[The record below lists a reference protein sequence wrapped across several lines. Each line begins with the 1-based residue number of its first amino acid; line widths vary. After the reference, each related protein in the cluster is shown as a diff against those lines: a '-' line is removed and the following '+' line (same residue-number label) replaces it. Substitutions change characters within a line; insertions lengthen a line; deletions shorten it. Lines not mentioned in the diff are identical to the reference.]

1 MSKSEHGPTP
11 GPTGPVAPS
20 RRQFLAV
27 VGGAA
32 ASITSGCQSGFR
44 IFGYDVGAGALYD
57 QNIRTVYVPLFN
69 NREFQTTPYRGFE
82 VDVTQAVIR
91 EIGKTTAFRVTSDP
105 SKADTELLGNV
116 VMIQKMIQN
125 LNQQNQIREAEIQVA
140 VDVVWRDLRDGTIL
154 SNPRKPTR
162 PGLNPQLDG
171 PPVPF
176 DPNVPVPP
184 DRTPLERPELG
195 KGVAR
200 ILATG
205 RLIPELGETNASAS
219 KRIQDQIAVQIVSM
233 MEKQW

>member
-1 MSKSEHGPTP
+1 MSNSEHVPPAGTTTP
-11 GPTGPVAPS
+11 AAPS
-20 RRQFLAV
+20 RRQFLAI

-32 ASITSGCQSGFR
+32 ASVTTGCQNGFR

-82 VDVTQAVIR
+82 VDVTQAVIH
-91 EIGKTTAFRVTSDP
+91 EIGKTTAYRVTSDP

-154 SNPRKPTR
+154 SNPRKPR
-162 PGLNPQLDG
+162 QGPNPKLDG

-176 DPNVPVPP
+176 DPSVPVPP
-184 DRTPLERPELG
+184 DRTPLERPTP
-195 KGVAR
+195 VR

-233 MEKQW
+233 MERKW